1 MEQLVI
7 DVSSNEDAHLIKELL
22 KRFKNVEVNSF
33 NSNISE
39 KEIKP
44 VEFKYSLSENFEMAL
59 NDELKD
65 FNPDLV
71 LIGAPSKDNWK
82 EIYNEIPKKLLS
94 SQKTDLFVYI

>member
-39 KEIKP
+39 KEIK
-44 VEFKYSLSENFEMAL
+44 
-59 NDELKD
+59 
-65 FNPDLV
+65 
-71 LIGAPSKDNWK
+71 
-82 EIYNEIPKKLLS
+82 
-94 SQKTDLFVYI
+94 VYLYLCRQILGQ